1 MLEFAGVGFPTL
13 QNTQSIFTG
22 TFSLHFRRELEG
34 PSSNLLAAAV
44 SVTDTSITLSQPG
57 SAQPGALVQV
67 ESEILL
73 VDSIQNGGTQ
83 YTVQRGQCMSTS
95 ATHSINTRLYHLET
109 RTVVVPFEKSFF
121 GTPAG
126 AAWSHSVWE
135 PNIRL
140 ACVDFWLTNVF
151 GQSPLITNNYSQLAD
166 SGLRTLHGGQFNFQ
180 VEALLAILNDAV
192 PTVSV
197 QDALSIRDVYASVKQ
212 APTGSGIQLQI
223 NQDGVPVT
231 TLSIAAGQTIG
242 VPTNG
247 ADLPVLQSG
256 ANLTLDI
263 LAIGAGFQ
271 GADLTVTIR
280 V

>member
-1 MLEFAGVGFPTL
+1 M
-13 QNTQSIFTG
+13 
-22 TFSLHFRRELEG
+22 
-34 PSSNLLAAAV
+34 
-44 SVTDTSITLSQPG
+44 
-57 SAQPGALVQV
+57 
-67 ESEILL
+67 
-73 VDSIQNGGTQ
+73 
-83 YTVQRGQCMSTS
+83 
-95 ATHSINTRLYHLET
+95 
-109 RTVVVPFEKSFF
+109 
-121 GTPAG
+121 
-126 AAWSHSVWE
+126 WE

-180 VEALLAILNDAV
+180 VEGLLAILNDAV